1 MYFYIFQKLETEFRS
16 EGVNLQVYQFCINAF
31 LFGLRLFFLLP
42 WWRLFML
49 WLYILLIHLL

>member
-42 WWRLFML
+42 
-49 WLYILLIHLL
+49 